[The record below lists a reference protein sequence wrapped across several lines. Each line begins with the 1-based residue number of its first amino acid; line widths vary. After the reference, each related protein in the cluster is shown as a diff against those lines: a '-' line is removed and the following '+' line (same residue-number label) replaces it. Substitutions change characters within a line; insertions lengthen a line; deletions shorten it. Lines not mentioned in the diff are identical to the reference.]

1 MVLSL
6 PCILTGVRFRSD
18 SSTAPESNG
27 FITFVIELVG
37 SSDSPVTVQVFS
49 EETIP
54 TQAIGM
60 LVTTYHLC

>member
-1 MVLSL
+1 M
-6 PCILTGVRFRSD
+6 TAEVRFQSD
-18 SSTAPESNG
+18 SSTASESSG